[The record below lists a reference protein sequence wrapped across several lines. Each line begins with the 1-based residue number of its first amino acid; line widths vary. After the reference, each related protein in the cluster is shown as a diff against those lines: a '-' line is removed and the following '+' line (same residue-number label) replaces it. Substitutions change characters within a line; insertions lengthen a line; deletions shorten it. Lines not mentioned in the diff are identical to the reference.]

1 MVAALLIGLREGLE
15 AALVVGILV
24 AYLVKLDRRDALPK
38 LWAGVGIAV
47 LISLVAGGILTF
59 FTNGLS
65 SQTEEIIAG
74 VLSIIAVG
82 LITWMIFWMAK
93 TAHTLKGELHE
104 SVDRSLVAGGF
115 ALAVIA
121 MVAVG
126 REGLETMLFIWST
139 VQAAGETLMPLLGAV
154 IGIGLAVALG
164 YGIYRGMLRV
174 NLGKFF
180 FWTGIMLIIVSAG
193 VLSYGVHELQ
203 EAGVLPV
210 LTMVAFDVSAVIP
223 EDSWYGT
230 LLKGIFNFS
239 PVTTV
244 LQFIV
249 WWAYLITTLIIFLA
263 MSRRRRPAQP
273 SSVSASTVSDE
284 ATAAEATRQPATI

>member
-38 LWAGVGIAV
+38 LWAGVAIAI
-47 LISLVAGGILTF
+47 LISLIAGAVLTF
-59 FTNGLS
+59 GTMGLS
-65 SQTEEIIAG
+65 SQAEEIIAG
-74 VLSIIAVG
+74 ALSILAVG

-93 TAHTLKGELHE
+93 TAHTLKGELHG
-104 SVDRSLVAGGF
+104 SVDRSLVAGGL
-115 ALAVIA
+115 ALAGIA

-139 VQAAGETLMPLLGAV
+139 VQAAGETLMPLLGAL

-174 NLGKFF
+174 NLSKFF
-180 FWTGIMLIIVSAG
+180 FWTGILLIVVSAG

-210 LTMVAFDVSAVIP
+210 LTMIAFDVSAVIP

-244 LQFIV
+244 LEFIV
-249 WWAYLITTLIIFLA
+249 WWAYLITTLVIFLA
-263 MSRRRRPAQP
+263 MNRKRRPAQP
-273 SSVSASTVSDE
+273 VTGATPLVTAE
-284 ATAAEATRQPATI
+284 AGAAESSRQPATI